1 MIWTVS
7 PAGVFTRSH
16 LALFQCIKSV
26 TGGPAWL
33 PRVDGGLSNQEV
45 SRRNPTHEVSSL
57 SLYLSLSLSSLLSL
71 LSLLSFFSL
80 LSLSSFYSLSFSFL
94 SLLGYG
100 KSAISCCRSFP
111 PACFFFIPLFMMNA
125 QAPWC
130 IKYFVDASQQRLKGP
145 FFAFFFFRL
154 FLPLPSILFSALRR
168 D

>member
-57 SLYLSLSLSSLLSL
+57 SLYLSHTHTHNTHTHTHTHTKHTQPC
-71 LSLLSFFSL
+71 
-80 LSLSSFYSLSFSFL
+80 
-94 SLLGYG
+94 LG
-100 KSAISCCRSFP
+100 R
-111 PACFFFIPLFMMNA
+111 
-125 QAPWC
+125 
-130 IKYFVDASQQRLKGP
+130 
-145 FFAFFFFRL
+145 
-154 FLPLPSILFSALRR
+154 FSAGADWLESRPKRGSARSHTDPPKALSVCGRQYTR
-168 D
+168 DITSPKHHISPTTDATRHTLQPERLLFDPID